1 MINHNCITTLIF
13 ISSLV
18 LGFGL
23 QNMAYADN
31 VSQTSN
37 LASLQNSIPPFNVPY
52 SSNPVI
58 ITQVELATPLEQG
71 YEPTTNC
78 DTYQN
83 GTKICHTLESPYRT
97 NPNSPYYNVKCG
109 FYGYSTCELLH
120 QFYALNSTC
129 DIPDNN
135 SQANQWVEIYNS
147 LNSTVQLTD
156 FGVTRIL
163 DSVQSVPSGSPP
175 EYAGAYHK
183 GDWTLTLSSHQSCFI
198 GFLGNTG
205 SDLEFPL
212 NDTSLAVTY
221 TYANKYYMAATPFLN
236 DLSNDTRT
244 WQFDGTSWTYSGKQS
259 AIPEFPFAIPVLLT
273 IAMSLIF
280 YHTYRNRQSLK
291 YPLI

>member
-1 MINHNCITTLIF
+1 MKILHLSII
-13 ISSLV
+13 ILV
-18 LGFGL
+18 LIALFF
-23 QNMAYADN
+23 
-31 VSQTSN
+31 
-37 LASLQNSIPPFNVPY
+37 SLDTVHAENTHIALPDKYPPFDVNY

-83 GTKICHTLESPYRT
+83 GTKICHTLESPYRA

-109 FYGYSTCELLH
+109 FYSYSTCELLH
-120 QFYALNSTC
+120 QFYTLNSTC
-129 DIPDNN
+129 DIPNNN

-163 DSVQSVPSGSPP
+163 DLVQSVPSGSPP

-183 GDWTLTLSSHQSCFI
+183 GDWTLTLSPHQSCFI

-212 NDTSLAVTY
+212 NDTSLAIAYDYDGTHHMV
-221 TYANKYYMAATPFLN
+221 ATPFLS
-236 DLSNDTRT
+236 DSYNDTRT
-244 WQFDGTSWTYSGKQS
+244 WQYDGNQWTFAKENTVTV
-259 AIPEFPFAIPVLLT
+259 PEFPLAIPVLLVGVT
-273 IAMSLIF
+273 SLIIF
-280 YHTYRNRQSLK
+280 SRTQMRK
-291 YPLI
+291 